1 MRKIAVEEHFENEEM
16 RQFDG
21 EAMEGNPFPIT
32 ADETRAT
39 YLKELFDAP
48 IEKHRLAVMDQF
60 DIEVQIIS
68 PNAQAVQYERDAGR
82 AVEMAV
88 SINDMTAKFA
98 AQAPERFWALA
109 LLPMQDPAAAARELE
124 RCVKQYGFVGAF
136 IHGQTGLG
144 DYPYYDDPCYDPLW
158 EMLEALDVPLYIH
171 PRSPEADQI
180 KAFEDCPELL
190 GNTWHWG
197 FVTGTLVLRM
207 VFNGVFER
215 HPQLKVIIGHM
226 GETIPYCLK
235 RLDEGYECRR
245 LWEQGKITNPP
256 SYYLKR
262 NLYIATSG
270 GYRPETMACAIE
282 ALGVD
287 KILFGTD
294 YPHFPTEMA
303 VEQLGKCRLT
313 REEMEMICYKNAR
326 RLFGRESAEE

>member
-1 MRKIAVEEHFENEEM
+1 MRKIAVEEHFENELF
-16 RQFDG
+16 RQFDR
-21 EAMEGNPFPIT
+21 EAMEGNPFPVT
-32 ADETRAT
+32 ADEKRAR
-39 YLKELFDAP
+39 YLMDLFDAP
-48 IEKHRLAVMDQF
+48 VTEHRIPTMDRF
-60 DIEVQIIS
+60 EIDLQIIS
-68 PNAQAVQYERDAGR
+68 PNAQAVQYLKDARR
-82 AVEMAV
+82 AVEMAAQ
-88 SINDMTAKFA
+88 INDAAESFV
-98 AQAPERFWALA
+98 AQAPERFRALA
-109 LLPMQDPAAAARELE
+109 LLPMQDPEAAAAELE
-124 RCVKQYGFVGAF
+124 RCVKEKKFVGAF

-144 DYPYYDDPCYDPLW
+144 EYPYYDDACYDVLW
-158 EMLEALDVPLYIH
+158 DKMELLDVPLYIH

-180 KAFEDCPELL
+180 KAFEDCKELL

-215 HPQLKVIIGHM
+215 HPGLKVVIGHM
-226 GETIPYCLK
+226 GETIPYCLR

-245 LWEQGKITNPP
+245 LWEQGKISNPP

-294 YPHFPTEMA
+294 YPHFPTESA
-303 VEQLGKCRLT
+303 VEQLGQCRLNK
-313 REEMEMICYKNAR
+313 EELEKICYKNAE
-326 RLFGRESAEE
+326 RLFAL